1 MKPLSAA
8 PDSASCAA
16 RAPPAQRNAAIDRA
30 RSFLTVVVLIHHSV
44 IPYTYFGHTDPAR
57 FIGFDAIVLANDSYF
72 MAMFFFLSGLF
83 VWPSLQRRSIAEFSR
98 DRVLRLGLP
107 FIVCVLTLIPLAY
120 YAVEPR
126 GSAESFAAFWWRT
139 VTVGPWSS
147 GPVWFTWVLLVFGVV
162 AALVSRAAP
171 DAPAPIIA
179 LSQRGF
185 ADPLAFFALFAA
197 VTLAL
202 YVPARLV
209 FGPSEWFEAGPIA
222 VQSSRVLLYATYF
235 AFGIGVGA
243 ARVGS
248 GLISPGGALPRQWPG
263 WSLAALVPY
272 AAMWGLIAIKRE
284 VLGNPP
290 EQPPWYELMYGVAFA
305 LFSAAMLFALLAL
318 FLRFKAHGR
327 SVLDWMQPNAYG
339 IFLVHYPFVLWIQY
353 ALHDAGLSAIAKA
366 TIALAGALGLS
377 WATSAALRR
386 LPGAQRVL

>member
-1 MKPLSAA
+1 MKPLSASDRA
-8 PDSASCAA
+8 PCAA
-16 RAPPAQRNAAIDRA
+16 RARPAQRNAAIDRA
-30 RSFLTVVVLIHHSV
+30 RSFLTIVVVIHHAV
-44 IPYTYFGHTDPAR
+44 IAYTYFGHTDPTR

-83 VWPSLQRRSIAEFSR
+83 VWPSLQRRSIAEFTR

-120 YAVEPR
+120 FAVEPPD
-126 GSAESFAAFWWRT
+126 STESFAAFWWRT

-162 AALVSRAAP
+162 AALVYRIAP
-171 DAPAPIIA
+171 DAPAPISA

-185 ADPLAFFALFAA
+185 TDPLAFFAILAA
-197 VTLAL
+197 VTLAV
-202 YVPARLV
+202 YVPARLL
-209 FGPSEWFEAGPIA
+209 FGPSEWFEAGPLA

-243 ARVGS
+243 ARGP
-248 GLISPGGALPRQWPG
+248 GLISEDGALPRQWLG

-272 AAMWGLIAIKRE
+272 AAMWVLIAIKRE

-290 EQPPWYELMYGVAFA
+290 EQPTWYELIYGIAFA
-305 LFSAAMLFALLAL
+305 LFSAAMLFALLAI

-327 SVLDWMQPNAYG
+327 SVLDWMQRDAYG

-353 ALHDAGLSAIAKA
+353 GLQDVALPAIAKA
-366 TIALAGALGLS
+366 TLALVGAFALS